1 VALAIVSAAAGLPLP
16 QGVVVFGEVGL
27 AGELRQVAQTPR
39 RLSEAARHGFTHA
52 IVPALAAAGS
62 ASIKAIRVSTLA
74 QAIDVLELSP
84 L

>member
-1 VALAIVSAAAGLPLP
+1 M
-16 QGVVVFGEVGL
+16 FGEVGL

-52 IVPALAAAGS
+52 IVPALAATGP
-62 ASIKAIRVSTLA
+62 ASITAVRVSTLA
-74 QAIDVLELSP
+74 EAIDVLGLSP